1 MATAQ
6 IPSVGRIVR
15 FVSTVS
21 DVPEGGR
28 TPLPVTDLAAIIT
41 AVEPLPEGETRSA
54 RRAATD
60 HPQVSLAVFA
70 ETGVTFRQ
78 NVEFDEA
85 GTVPGTWH
93 WPGPMPAEDGA

>member
-1 MATAQ
+1 MATSQ

-21 DVPEGGR
+21 DVPEGGT

-41 AVEPLPEGETRSA
+41 AVEPLPEGTTRSA
-54 RRAATD
+54 RKATE
-60 HPQVSLAVFA
+60 HPQVSLTVFA
-70 ETGVTFRQ
+70 ETGVMFRQ